1 MQTHLKV
8 LIVHNYYQQPGGEDQ
23 VVAAETALLEKY
35 GHEVLQFTVHNDQ
48 VKGINPITLAL
59 NTIWNHR
66 IYREVRETCCKM
78 SPDVMH
84 VHNTLPILS
93 PAVYYAANAEGVPV
107 IQTLHNYRLF
117 CPGAYCFSNGTVC
130 EACKGKIFPV
140 PAMIRACYRNSVAAT
155 TVVSLML
162 FVHRLLKTYSRR
174 VDLYIALTDF
184 AKSKFIEGG
193 LSAEKIVV
201 KPNFIGSTSD
211 TGEIVEY
218 YALFVGRL
226 SPEKGVRTLLQAWE
240 TVGDRLPLKIL
251 GDGPMHQ
258 EVIDAAQ
265 RNKAIVWLGRQ
276 PRETVLDLMKRAY
289 ILVFPSEWYEGF
301 PMTIAEAYSVGLPVV
316 AGNLGAMQSII
327 KHGCTGLHFE
337 PGDSGGLA
345 EQVLWTIDHR
355 DEMHRMRHEA
365 RKEYEN
371 FYTGEINYR
380 LLMDAYNKAGEINK
394 HWAPH

>member
-1 MQTHLKV
+1 MQTRPLKV

-48 VKGINPITLAL
+48 VKGRNPITLAL

-66 IYREVRETCCKM
+66 IYKEIRETCRTM
-78 SPDVMH
+78 RPDVVH

-93 PAVYYAANAEGVPV
+93 PAVYYAAKAEGVPV
-107 IQTLHNYRLF
+107 VQTLHNYRFF
-117 CPGAYCFSNGTVC
+117 CPGPYCFYNGTVC
-130 EACKGKIFPV
+130 EACKGKILPV

-155 TVVSLML
+155 WVVSIML

-184 AKSKFIEGG
+184 AKNKFIEGG
-193 LSAEKIVV
+193 LPAEKIVV
-201 KPNFIGSTSD
+201 KPNFIESTSE
-211 TGEIVEY
+211 TTEVVEH

-226 SPEKGVRTLLQAWE
+226 SPEKGIRTLLQAWE
-240 TVGDRLPLKIL
+240 TVGDRLPLKIV
-251 GDGPMHQ
+251 GDGPLHQ
-258 EVIDAAQ
+258 DVIDAAQ

-276 PRETVLDLMKRAY
+276 AREAVLGLMKRAY

-316 AGNLGAMQSII
+316 ASRLGSMESIV
-327 KHGCTGLHFE
+327 KHGETGLHFI
-337 PGDSGGLA
+337 PGDPEDLA
-345 EQVLWTIDHR
+345 NQVLWSLCHE
-355 DEMHRMRHEA
+355 DEVHRMRSDA
-365 RKEYEN
+365 RTEYESK
-371 FYTGEINYR
+371 YTADINYKKII
-380 LLMDAYNKAGEINK
+380 AIYSAAK
-394 HWAPH
+394 